1 MQTIKMS
8 MTATEKRAIK
18 AHVLAK
24 HAARNPRAVRF
35 DADGSVSVMVDAM
48 PNTNQPGRIF
58 AGWDS
63 ELLGECE
70 PPAKRGA
77 PFQMDGAVR
86 RNIFTDA
93 ESWELAQRIGNGNAS
108 LGIRLALAAYPGKKS

>member
-1 MQTIKMS
+1 MRC
-8 MTATEKRAIK
+8 TACARRFVRPKSRLLSKPTDNEAR
-18 AHVLAK
+18 LAGPTK
-24 HAARNPRAVRF
+24 GNEMKIITREYANP
-35 DADGSVSVMVDAM
+35 
-48 PNTNQPGRIF
+48 NN
-58 AGWDS
+58 
-63 ELLGECE
+63 GECE

-93 ESWELAQRIGNGNAS
+93 ESWEIAQRIGNGNAS